1 MDIYSRL
8 YKYRDR
14 PSGSPLENFLTEALA
29 DIFNRLPMS
38 IQTEF
43 LIWMMP
49 ESCRSRLRDKCMD
62 GKPIKAETQVPI
74 VAAGSVKR
82 PDIIV
87 YLDDEPLILI
97 EVKVDA
103 ALQEHILEG
112 RAVEPIQGE
121 VSEIVFQSRLQVLL
135 PDWMVPRRGTEV
147 TGAIVF
153 LDTWDT
159 STRHGFEND
168 GREGNNSGAVSR

>member
-29 DIFNRLPMS
+29 DIFNRLPMP

-43 LIWMMP
+43 LIWMLP
-49 ESCRSRLRDKCMD
+49 ASCLNRLRDKCRD
-62 GKPIKAETQVPI
+62 GKQIKAVTQFTF
-74 VAAGSVKR
+74 VAAGSMKR

-97 EVKVDA
+97 EAKVNA
-103 ALQEHILEG
+103 ALQSWGSSARPASTSAITASSSAIHSL
-112 RAVEPIQGE
+112 AA
-121 VSEIVFQSRLQVLL
+121 
-135 PDWMVPRRGTEV
+135 PRT
-147 TGAIVF
+147 
-153 LDTWDT
+153 
-159 STRHGFEND
+159 HGQ
-168 GREGNNSGAVSR
+168 RSKPA